1 MRIASPS
8 FRSWLA
14 SALLLLPGAAAAQAA
29 EPPSLPSFDLERLT
43 VTPTSRGALLG
54 SAGQLLEPG
63 ALRLAVV
70 THYQHRPLVVVRDG
84 RRVGEVV
91 RERAMLH
98 LAAAV
103 AVHSRLE
110 VGAAVPV
117 LLNQGGMPLG
127 PLGMGELPRYGL
139 GTPVVRARVGLLR
152 EAAGSL
158 VDLAAEVDT
167 GLPLGRA
174 EALLGDGRWNVTP
187 RLAVG
192 KVFQKMRVSLEAG
205 ARLRERV
212 RVGSHSVGSE
222 LPFALG
228 VTNVDGRLRGELS
241 FRAAAP
247 LTDAALWSGEILAG
261 ARFAATPHFEVFALG
276 GPGLGVAPG
285 VPAFRVM
292 AGVGFDPLSML
303 RSGQAPPIP
312 MVPETP
318 LALETEPATGG
329 VREGLPGEGALAV
342 VADPGVEDGAA
353 PPEPEAEVQV
363 PDMDADQV
371 ADGVDNCPRE
381 PGPEDN
387 QGCPEDAPQVVYLT
401 SKTIEITEKVFF
413 AFNRAEVLPRSYPL
427 MDQVA
432 KVIREHPELELVVV
446 EGHTDNVGGA
456 AYNRRLSQ
464 RRAEAVCRQLEK
476 RGVTSHRLRAVGYG
490 PDRPADTNT
499 TAAGRERNRRVEFHI
514 APANTKT
521 ARPESAR
528 ETTP

>member
-1 MRIASPS
+1 MRISFFS

-14 SALLLLPGAAAAQAA
+14 CAVLLLLPGTAAAQAA
-29 EPPSLPSFDLERLT
+29 EPPPLPSFDLERLT

-110 VGAAVPV
+110 LGASVPV

-127 PLGMGELPRYGL
+127 PLGLGDLPRYGL
-139 GTPVVRARVGLLR
+139 GTPLVRARVGLLS

-174 EALLGDGRWNVTP
+174 EALLGDGRWSVTP
-187 RLAVG
+187 RVAVG

-205 ARLRERV
+205 ARLREGV

-247 LTDAALWSGEILAG
+247 LTDNALWSGEILAG
-261 ARFAATPHFEVFALG
+261 ARFAATEHLEVFALG

-285 VPAFRVM
+285 VPAFRLM
-292 AGVGFDPLSML
+292 AGVGFDPLTFVKSM
-303 RSGQAPPIP
+303 QAPPALA
-312 MVPETP
+312 VAPEP
-318 LALETEPATGG
+318 PGGG
-329 VREGLPGEGALAV
+329 VREGLPGDDALAV
-342 VADPGVEDGAA
+342 VAEPAFLDGAA
-353 PPEPEAEVQV
+353 PPELDVEGAL
-363 PDMDADQV
+363 PDQDEDTV
-371 ADGVDNCPRE
+371 EDGVDNCPRE
-381 PGPEDN
+381 PGPVANE
-387 QGCPEDAPQVVYLT
+387 GCPESTPQVVYLT
-401 SKTIEITEKVFF
+401 QERIQIKEKVFF
-413 AFNRAEVLPRSYPL
+413 AFARAEVLPRSFPL

-432 KVIREHPELELVVV
+432 KVILEHPELGLVVV
-446 EGHTDNVGGA
+446 EGHTDNIGGA

-464 RRAEAVCRQLEK
+464 ARAESVCRQLEQ
-476 RGVTSHRLRAVGYG
+476 RGVEPQRLRAEGHG
-490 PDRPADTNT
+490 PDRPADTNA
-499 TAAGRERNRRVEFHI
+499 TAAGRERNRRVEFRI
-514 APANTKT
+514 VPVTT
-521 ARPESAR
+521 AQG

>member
-1 MRIASPS
+1 MRISPFL

-14 SALLLLPGAAAAQAA
+14 CAVLTLLPGTAASQAA
-29 EPPSLPSFDLERLT
+29 EPPSLPAFDLERLT
-43 VTPTSRGALLG
+43 VMPTSRGALLG
-54 SAGQLLEPG
+54 SSGLLLEPG
-63 ALRLAVV
+63 ALRLSVV

-98 LAAAV
+98 MAAAI
-103 AVHSRLE
+103 AVHRRLE
-110 VGAAVPV
+110 LGMAVPV
-117 LLNQGGMPLG
+117 LVGQGGMPLG

-139 GTPVVRARVGLLR
+139 GTPMVRARVGLLS
-152 EAAGSL
+152 EEAGSL
-158 VDLAAEVDT
+158 VDMAAELDT

-174 EALLGDGRWNVTP
+174 DALLGDGRWSVTP
-187 RLAVG
+187 RLAMG

-212 RVGSHSVGSE
+212 QVGSHSVGSE

-247 LTDAALWSGEILAG
+247 LTNAALWSGEILAG

-292 AGVGFDPLSML
+292 AGVGFDPLPML
-303 RSGQAPPIP
+303 RSGGAPPVP
-312 MVPETP
+312 VVPETP
-318 LALETEPATGG
+318 LGLTPEPPGGG
-329 VREGLPGEGALAV
+329 VREGLPGEAALAV
-342 VADPGVEDGAA
+342 VADPVAEDGAA
-353 PPEPEAEVQV
+353 PPEPEAEVQI
-363 PDMDADQV
+363 PDQDADTV

-387 QGCPEDAPQVVYLT
+387 QGCPEEAPQVVYLT

-413 AFNRAEVLPRSYPL
+413 AFGRAEVLPRSFPL
-427 MDQVA
+427 MEQVA

-476 RGVTSHRLRAVGYG
+476 RGVTPRRLRAEGKG
-490 PDRPADTNT
+490 PDEPADTND

-514 APANTKT
+514 APAATT
-521 ARPESAR
+521 AGRQSAR
-528 ETTP
+528 EATP